1 MPLTKQQLLIPRVL
15 CIGTKEGEP
24 NDTSR
29 DYISGNII
37 TVGDYLSNSDFLSM
51 KATAEYLGRLVEKFP
66 HLFKPLPWWYGRTV
80 EEMPGYILASKT
92 YGIVKVNE
100 WRCMGELCLALTDDG
115 MLSAANW
122 EFEPAD
128 ESDYELYVSKI
139 FTDKIVELSK
149 EKNRLEMTIGK
160 GVTLEKGGFASDRID
175 EIEKEITQ
183 LKDQYKK

>member
-51 KATAEYLGRLVEKFP
+51 KATAEYLGGLVEKFP

-80 EEMPGYILASKT
+80 EEMPLY
-92 YGIVKVNE
+92 VKSHDGVYFKIKWVNSVN
-100 WRCMGELCLALTDDG
+100 WMFYNDTDFIEG
-115 MLSAANW
+115 KYC
-122 EFEPAD
+122 EPA
-128 ESDYELYVSKI
+128 
-139 FTDKIVELSK
+139 
-149 EKNRLEMTIGK
+149 
-160 GVTLEKGGFASDRID
+160 TLEDYQEYQKQ
-175 EIEKEITQ
+175 KQ
-183 LKDQYKK
+183 